1 MPVPPESAAK
11 EAERG
16 LEWRDKHNRGGTAV
30 GVARARDIA
39 NRRNLSDDT
48 VRRMVSYFAR
58 HEVDKQGQ
66 GWSPGEDGYPSA
78 GRIAWALWGGDP
90 GRTWAES
97 EVRKMGDRQERTREE
112 LSCGFRV
119 TECHEVTQSD
129 DGTICRFEGIASI
142 FGQRFDAYV
151 PARNRIEPTMI
162 HPGAFAKTIQER
174 DPNKVKLYWQ
184 HRTDLPPVGAAVRLS
199 EAREGLIVSGR
210 IVGTSLGGDVAT
222 LVRTRVL
229 DELSIGA
236 TAIKYDFEDDDDG
249 ETMRHVREYM
259 LHEVSVVDEG
269 ANPGS
274 RVTDVMRRYDDVFW
288 SDLAARC
295 RDASDE
301 EVLRIVQAPFRD
313 EHAGKVLSG
322 KNKTL
327 VQQAIDALQALIAAA
342 EPQAAPDQDTET
354 PALTVPRSELLNAA
368 LRLTELGHKLRSQG
382 VQ

>member
-112 LSCGFRV
+112 LACGFRV
-119 TECHEVTQSD
+119 TECHMEPQD
-129 DGTICRFEGIASI
+129 DGTVCRFEGIASI

-151 PARNRIEPTMI
+151 PARNRVEPTMI
-162 HPGAFAKTIQER
+162 HPGAFSKTIQER
-174 DPNKVKLYWQ
+174 AAGKVKILWQ
-184 HRTDLPPVGAAVRLS
+184 HRSDLPPIGAAVQLS
-199 EAREGLIVSGR
+199 EAREGLLIAGR
-210 IVGTSLGGDVAT
+210 VVGTSLGRDVAT
-222 LVRTRVL
+222 LMKTGVL